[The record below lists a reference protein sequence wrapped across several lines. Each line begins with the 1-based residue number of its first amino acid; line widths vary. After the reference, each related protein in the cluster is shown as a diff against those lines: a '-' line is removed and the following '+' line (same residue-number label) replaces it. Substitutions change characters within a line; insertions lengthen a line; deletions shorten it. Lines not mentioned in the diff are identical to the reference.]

1 MMMNRYFFL
10 LTISISLFVSLGF
23 YHCGKPAE
31 KSETEETLSQPATN
45 RQAKRILYLGDSL
58 TAGFGLDGP
67 EESFVHLVSSELK
80 KKYPDLEYVN
90 AGVSGDTTSGG
101 LARLDWVLNSRF
113 DAFVLEL
120 GANDSMR
127 GVPTQVTESNLKEII
142 QRVRAKYPSIKI
154 LLIGM
159 QTFPNMGPK
168 YVKEFR
174 SIFPRVAKSEKVDL
188 MPFLLAGV
196 AGDRSLNQSD
206 GIHPTAKGH
215 RIVAKNVLPYVEKLI
230 R

>member
-1 MMMNRYFFL
+1 MNPYIRRIPELAFILLCIFL
-10 LTISISLFVSLGF
+10 LQ
-23 YHCGKPAE
+23 CGEEEKKPKE
-31 KSETEETLSQPATN
+31 GNLNQSETKKGG
-45 RQAKRILYLGDSL
+45 KRILYLGDSL
-58 TAGFGLDGP
+58 TAGYGLDGP
-67 EESFVHLVSSELK
+67 EEGFVSLVSEELK
-80 KKYPDLEYVN
+80 KKVPDLEYVN

-101 LARLDWVLNSRF
+101 LARLDWVLNGRF

-127 GVPTQVTESNLKEII
+127 GVSTQVTEENLREII
-142 QRVRAKYPSIKI
+142 RRVRVKYPSIKI

-174 SIFPRVAKSEKVDL
+174 AIFPRVAKSEKVDL
-188 MPFLLAGV
+188 MPFLLVGV

-215 RIVAKNVLPYVEKLI
+215 KIVAKNVLPYVEKLI